1 MALWCVMP
9 SGTPVWAAGVDLEK
23 NAPGRLQSE
32 PPIAV
37 RAEMTDRA
45 TGMRLTLSERP
56 SGTLQVTAVAGA
68 LQVVKRVTASGDVSL
83 TLRAGDDRV
92 SILTSRN
99 AVVVARG
106 TRAARAEFAR
116 GGSSMEATAVLLA
129 GSPAIRLFRR
139 AVSDMDPSTR
149 SSATGLALEL
159 ADVLVRTLQDDPAA
173 VPAWRDAR
181 LARRPGTLEGETC
194 YSAWETEVLA
204 AWEWYADCY
213 GDFSWWSGG
222 REVCAGLYIIRVE
235 SAWFKLIGCSSIK
248 IV

>member
-1 MALWCVMP
+1 MP
-9 SGTPVWAAGVDLEK
+9 SGTPVWAAGVDLER
-23 NAPGRLQSE
+23 NAPGRPQNG
-32 PPIAV
+32 PPMAV
-37 RAEMTDRA
+37 QADMTDPG
-45 TGMRLTLSERP
+45 TGLRLTLSETP
-56 SGTLQVTAVAGA
+56 SGTLQVTAAAGP
-68 LQVVKRVTASGDVSL
+68 LQVVKRVTATGDVSL

-106 TRAARAEFAR
+106 KRAARVEFAQ
-116 GGSSMEATAVLLA
+116 GGTSMEATAVLLA
-129 GSPAIRLFRR
+129 GSPAVRLFRR
-139 AVSDMDPSTR
+139 ILSGVDPSTR
-149 SSATGLALEL
+149 SSAAGLALEL
-159 ADVLVRTLQDDPAA
+159 ADVLVRTLQDDPVA
-173 VPAWRDAR
+173 VPAWREAR
-181 LARRPGTLEGETC
+181 LLRRPGTLEAETC

-213 GDFSWWSGG
+213 DDFSWWSGG